1 MFIKKIFSTILI
13 FAIIGLPLFSK
24 AQVTIVNPPSDGSD
38 PYGFGQRLD
47 NVAGNFKPQESVPLE
62 ERIGDII
69 AIFLSL
75 LGVVFLILMIVAGFN
90 WMTAGGDEEKISKAR
105 DTIREAII
113 GLVIVIA
120 AYAISVFVIQAIW
133 GTGF

>member
-1 MFIKKIFSTILI
+1 MFIKKILSSIII
-13 FAIIGLPLFSK
+13 FVGITVPFLSNAQDPII
-24 AQVTIVNPPSDGSD
+24 NPPSDGSD

-47 NVAGNFKPQESVPLE
+47 NVAGNFKPQQSVPLE

-69 AIFLSL
+69 GIFLSL
-75 LGVVFLILMIVAGFN
+75 LGVVFLILMLVAGFN

-105 DTIREAII
+105 ATIREAII